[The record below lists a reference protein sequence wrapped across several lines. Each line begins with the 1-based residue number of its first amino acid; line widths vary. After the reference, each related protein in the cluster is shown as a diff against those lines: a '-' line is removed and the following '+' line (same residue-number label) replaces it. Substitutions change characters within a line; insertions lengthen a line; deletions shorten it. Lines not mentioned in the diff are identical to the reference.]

1 LGDTSIPVDI
11 LQPIANALDDVLETI
26 WGLHP
31 SSPRSAPRLL
41 EYDFIIAGAGSA
53 GSTLAGRL
61 SEDPSLSVS
70 ITSLPSARYTPALH
84 ILLRS
89 S

>member
-11 LQPIANALDDVLETI
+11 LQPIANALDAVLETI
-26 WGLHP
+26 WGFHP

-70 ITSLPSARYTPALH
+70 ITLLPSATYIPALLL
-84 ILLRS
+84 LLR
-89 S
+89 